1 MASPKRLFVIY
12 RHMDKK
18 LKEEKLKLWQGKLKK
33 LQDELEAI
41 MVRRGEAIAM
51 GDLSENAAFSMAEE
65 DAITWRVRI
74 EEVEK
79 IIKTIEDTK

>member
-1 MASPKRLFVIY
+1 
-12 RHMDKK
+12 MDAKQK
-18 LKEEKLKLWQGKLKK
+18 AEKLELWQGKLKK

-79 IIKTIEDTK
+79 IIKTIESTK

>member
-1 MASPKRLFVIY
+1 
-12 RHMDKK
+12 MDAK
-18 LKEEKLKLWQGKLKK
+18 LKAEKLKLWQGKLKK

-65 DAITWRVRI
+65 DATTWRVRI
-74 EEVEK
+74 EEVES
-79 IIKTIEDTK
+79 IIKTIENS

>member
-1 MASPKRLFVIY
+1 MGIAPPVAGAFII
-12 RHMDKK
+12 MDAK
-18 LKEEKLKLWQGKLKK
+18 LKQEKLKLWQGKLKK

-79 IIKTIEDTK
+79 ILKTIEGSK

>member
-1 MASPKRLFVIY
+1 
-12 RHMDKK
+12 MDKK

-79 IIKTIEDTK
+79 IIKTIEGTK

>member
-1 MASPKRLFVIY
+1 
-12 RHMDKK
+12 MDAK
-18 LKEEKLKLWQGKLKK
+18 LKAEKLKMWQGKLKK

-74 EEVEK
+74 EEIEK